1 MPTSPPTDERTVS
14 ILPAEPGA
22 FLALVLR
29 WVLGRHGGSE
39 QA

>member
-22 FLALVLR
+22 FLALLLR
-29 WVLGRHGGSE
+29 WVLGRHADPE
-39 QA
+39 QP